1 MGLPVDFHKIHVRL
15 CESCHLCGVAI
26 NKRKKRLILA
36 QRRKEELEKLLCKIY
51 EDHILEKIPD
61 ARYVMLD
68 EQYAKEQAVLSNE
81 IKEIEGTIQQYEKDQ
96 KSADQFITLIDKYKN
111 FNVLT
116 NTMLNE
122 FVEKILVHE
131 RARKGSQDTTQEVEI
146 YFNFIGRYVPPNFG
160 EVTLTQEEQEEQR
173 KKEERKDKLHQN
185 YLRRKAS
192 GSQKAWEEKY
202 NARRKAKME
211 AAKAALRAEDIS
223 KGVFIPVNLLQQQAP
238 KRHLS

>member
-1 MGLPVDFHKIHVRL
+1 MLRTIA
-15 CESCHLCGVAI
+15 ESLQSDREELVKMIKETLATCREEDI

-122 FVEKILVHE
+122 FVEKFLSMNVLVKEVRTLLKKWKFISILLGGMYHP
-131 RARKGSQDTTQEVEI
+131 I
-146 YFNFIGRYVPPNFG
+146 
-160 EVTLTQEEQEEQR
+160 L
-173 KKEERKDKLHQN
+173 
-185 YLRRKAS
+185 
-192 GSQKAWEEKY
+192 EK
-202 NARRKAKME
+202 
-211 AAKAALRAEDIS
+211 
-223 KGVFIPVNLLQQQAP
+223 
-238 KRHLS
+238 